1 MRVRDVMTR
10 EVECVHAGDTLQQA
24 AWKMK
29 GLNVG
34 SLPVCADDER
44 VVGIITDRDLTVRA
58 TAEGMDPNTTH
69 IREAMT
75 PNVQYCFEDSDVE
88 EASRLMREKQIRRVL
103 VLNRDKRLAG
113 IVSLGDLAVET
124 HDRGLAGKTVEAVS
138 QHTEPE

>member
-1 MRVRDVMTR
+1 MTR
-10 EVECVHAGDTLQQA
+10 GVECAHTGDTLQQA

-34 SLPVCADDER
+34 SLPVCAEDER
-44 VVGIITDRDLTVRA
+44 VVGIITDRDMTVRA
-58 TAEGMDPNTTH
+58 TAEGMDPNTAH
-69 IREAMT
+69 VREAMT
-75 PNVQYCFEDSDVE
+75 SDVQYCFEDSDVE

-124 HDRGLAGKTVEAVS
+124 HNRNLAGKTVEAVS
-138 QHTEPE
+138 QHSEPE